1 MAFCGEIRTNIGH
14 AIPFNGII
22 YLNLKRLRRSGR
34 RSYLRR
40 RLAVDSQ
47 SPLRR
52 SFVRLQ
58 FELKMTFSE
67 KTILVSEGAGFIG
80 SHTVVQ
86 LLSEGFRVSIIDNLD
101 NFVTEVVDRFDALIH
116 FAGLKA
122 VGESVANPRRYFDNN
137 LIGTINLY
145 EVMAK
150 YDCKKMVFS
159 SSATVCG
166 QLEKMSCVEDFEL
179 KAMNPYGRT
188 KRVESLSCVGAEFER
203 VGGLN
208 DAED

>member
-1 MAFCGEIRTNIGH
+1 
-14 AIPFNGII
+14 
-22 YLNLKRLRRSGR
+22 
-34 RSYLRR
+34 
-40 RLAVDSQ
+40 
-47 SPLRR
+47 
-52 SFVRLQ
+52 
-58 FELKMTFSE
+58 MTFSE
-67 KTILVSEGAGFIG
+67 KTILVTEEAGFIG

-86 LLSEGFRVSIIDNLD
+86 LLNEGFRVSIIDNLD
-101 NFVTEVVDRFDALIH
+101 NSVTEIVDSDLEKLFSQTQFDALIH

-166 QLEKMSCVEDFEL
+166 QPEKMSCVEDFEL
-179 KAMNPYGRT
+179 NAMNPYGRT
-188 KRVESLSCVGAEFER
+188 KFLCD
-203 VGGLN
+203 GLLFSVIAN
-208 DAED
+208 VNLCDWQLVYGDWSEVYWQLIL